1 MSMIGLH
8 PTRAIAAALLIALP
22 LAFADVRT
30 AEARSEEAT
39 IQASSDVLTQFL
51 ALRVKE
57 IPESLLSE
65 AQAVAIIPNLIKVGF
80 VVGGQ
85 HGKGIVVVK
94 DPKTGGWTAPSFI
107 SLTGGSIGWQ
117 IGAQSSDIVLVFKTQ
132 RSVEGLLEG
141 KFTLGADAAVAA
153 GPVGRQAKAA
163 TDAQLKAEIYSYARA
178 RGLFAGVAI
187 DGSVLAIE
195 HASNAAY
202 YGGTGVAGVAQPIPN
217 SAVRL
222 VQYIAQATASADA
235 GGQVPQP
242 SNADQQPMLTPSGP
256 ELNSPTPA
264 TPIPSNSIPSNPIPG
279 TAAPQPGFSPGALP
293 AVPAPAP
300 LRELRSQT
308 PSPDSMR
315 AQVADSAAALN
326 PLLDPTWQQY
336 LALPGEVYQRGQHPS
351 ATSIRGSIER
361 FEAIAADGRY
371 RQLSSRPE
379 FLATRD
385 ALRAYYDSLS
395 ASSSPRLALPPPP
408 SAPR

>member
-1 MSMIGLH
+1 MNGNLRFSSLLVAMLLGL
-8 PTRAIAAALLIALP
+8 PASLVATRQ
-22 LAFADVRT
+22 

-39 IQASSDVLTQFL
+39 IQASTDVLTQFL

-57 IPESLLSE
+57 IPEALLAE
-65 AQAVAIIPNLIKVGF
+65 AEGVAIIPDLIKVGF

-85 HGKGIVVVK
+85 RGRGIVVVK
-94 DPKTGGWTAPSFI
+94 DPRTGGWSAPSFI

-202 YGGTGVAGVAQPIPN
+202 YGGTGVAGVAQPMPE
-217 SAVRL
+217 SALKL
-222 VQYIAQATASADA
+222 VQYIAQSTATAEA
-235 GGQVPQP
+235 GGQVPQTAIP
-242 SNADQQPMLTPSGP
+242 ADQPQLTPSGP
-256 ELNSPTPA
+256 VPGVPTPA
-264 TPIPSNSIPSNPIPG
+264 TPIPANPIPG
-279 TAAPQPGFSPGALP
+279 SSIPQGTLRPGPLPSGPGF
-293 AVPAPAP
+293 APP
-300 LRELRSQT
+300 QDSRSQT
-308 PSPDSMR
+308 LDAETAR
-315 AQVADSAAALN
+315 AQVAQSAAGLG

-336 LALPGEVYQRGQHPS
+336 LALPGEIYDRGRHPS
-351 ATSIRGSIER
+351 PTAVRSAIER
-361 FEAIAADGRY
+361 FESVAADARY
-371 RQLSSRPE
+371 RQLNSRPE
-379 FLATRD
+379 FHATRD
-385 ALRAYYDSLS
+385 ALKTYLDSIN
-395 ASSSPRLALPPPP
+395 ANAAPRLALPPPP
-408 SAPR
+408 AGPR